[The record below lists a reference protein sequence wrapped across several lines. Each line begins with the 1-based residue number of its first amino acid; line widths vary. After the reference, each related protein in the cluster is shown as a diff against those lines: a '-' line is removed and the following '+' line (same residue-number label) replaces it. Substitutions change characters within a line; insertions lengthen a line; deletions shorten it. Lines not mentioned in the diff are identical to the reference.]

1 MAFLRPAARRQANR
15 RDFSHTRLPLP
26 LLYEVP
32 MHQTL
37 PLPPPHTASRVVV
50 RSSEGRVWHGFGAEL
65 FKVSAGL
72 HAIAA
77 RPHHRVAV
85 HVGAAVKAHCA
96 CDGRPSARIQAHGD
110 ADVVPAGV
118 DGRWNDD
125 AGCTIFGVW
134 MTEDFVRTATEQMSG
149 PAGRRQ
155 LHPQLQLRDPRFLHL
170 TWALRAELEADAASD
185 PLYAESL
192 CTAMVVRLLGG
203 GAPADVKRQKLGTVP
218 AARVLDYIESNL
230 DKRLSLAE
238 LASVAGLSVPHFSA
252 LFRQTVGVPAH
263 RYVVQRRVERARTL
277 LLHSKLSMSQVAL
290 DVGFAHQS
298 HLAHWM
304 NRILGVTPRDV
315 QKAA

>member
-1 MAFLRPAARRQANR
+1 MHLPAPQ
-15 RDFSHTRLPLP
+15 
-26 LLYEVP
+26 
-32 MHQTL
+32 
-37 PLPPPHTASRVVV
+37 PPSGAISRVVV
-50 RSSEGRVWHGFGAEL
+50 RSSEGRAWDGFGAEL
-65 FKVSAGL
+65 FTVSAGL

-96 CDGRPSARIQAHGD
+96 CDGRPSARIQTQGD
-110 ADVVPAGV
+110 VDVVPAGV

-134 MTEDFVRTATEQMSG
+134 MTEDFVRAATEQMSG
-149 PAGRRQ
+149 AAGRRQ
-155 LHPQLQLRDPRFLHL
+155 LHPQLQLRDPRFVHL
-170 TWALRAELEADAASD
+170 AWALRAELEAEAASD

-192 CTAMVVRLLGG
+192 CTAMVVRLVCGE
-203 GAPADVKRQKLGTVP
+203 APADVKQQKLGTVP

-230 DKRLSLAE
+230 AKRLSLSE
-238 LASVAGLSVPHFSA
+238 LAAVAGLSVPHFSA
-252 LFRQTVGVPAH
+252 LFRQTLNMPAH
-263 RYVVQRRVERARTL
+263 QYVVRRRVERARTL
-277 LLHSKLSMSQVAL
+277 LLHTKLSMSQVAL

-304 NRILGVTPRDV
+304 NRILGMTPRDV